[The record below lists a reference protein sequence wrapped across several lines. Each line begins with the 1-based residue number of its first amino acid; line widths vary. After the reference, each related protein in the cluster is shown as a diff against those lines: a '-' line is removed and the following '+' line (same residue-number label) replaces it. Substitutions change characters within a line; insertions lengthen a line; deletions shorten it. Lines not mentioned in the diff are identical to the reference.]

1 MKSRHLAPHFPHLPA
16 LRTTLLST
24 LLFAAT
30 APAFAA
36 DLIVEVEGLRS
47 NKGNVSVGLFDK
59 AETFPKSFAVGQR
72 VPADKSVVEIVFRD
86 LKPGSYAL
94 SAYQDENENQEL
106 DRGMFGIPKEPY
118 GFSRDALGDKGPP
131 EFRDARIEL
140 TEAGTRIRIK
150 LR

>member
-1 MKSRHLAPHFPHLPA
+1 MKSLTA
-16 LRTTLLST
+16 LH
-24 LLFAAT
+24 AT
-30 APAFAA
+30 ALAALLLASATVPAFAA

-59 AETFPKSFAVGQR
+59 AETFPKTFAVGQR
-72 VPADKSVVEIVFRD
+72 VPANAHSGNVVEIVFRD